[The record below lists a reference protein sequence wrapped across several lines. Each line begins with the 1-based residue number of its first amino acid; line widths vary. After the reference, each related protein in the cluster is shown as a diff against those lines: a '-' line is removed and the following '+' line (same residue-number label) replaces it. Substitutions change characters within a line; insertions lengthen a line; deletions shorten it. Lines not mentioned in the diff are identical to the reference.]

1 LSEALKSD
9 SLLSKRQIRDIQ
21 FFLGNY
27 LRDNSQE
34 IYLALIYKPIRG
46 FSLTLSYNFAQHGD
60 EFQYGLVADP
70 VTLPVLKNIS
80 WQNQSIALNASYSLL
95 SGMILFLNYQ
105 YRETNGDVQFTP
117 PVFLGKTHTLSAG
130 FQIGF

>member
-80 WQNQSIALNASYSLL
+80 WQNQSIALNASYSLF

-105 YRETNGDVQFTP
+105 YRETKGDVQFTP